1 MEDFLHQSRI
11 YYNPIEFALAHI
23 GGTWKMPILL
33 CLRDGPVRY
42 GDLKKAIPHI
52 SDKMLITQ
60 LRELEEKGMVT
71 RITYREK
78 PPRVEYGLT
87 GRAEH
92 ALPAIDVLNE
102 YGRFLMKEEHVG
114 G

>member
-1 MEDFLHQSRI
+1 MKDFLHQNRI

-23 GGTWKMPILL
+23 GGTWKMPVLL
-33 CLRDGPVRY
+33 SLRKGPLRY
-42 GDLKKAIPHI
+42 GDLKTAITYI

-71 RITYREK
+71 RKTYREK

-87 GRAEH
+87 TRAQR
-92 ALPAIDVLNE
+92 ALTAIDALME
-102 YGRFLMKEEHVG
+102 YGVYLMKEEGVG
-114 G
+114 A